1 MKNTA
6 SSLEIYRAYRGNF
19 MKISYNLE
27 PRKNL
32 IGERLCQLRKDRKLS
47 QRKLAI
53 KLQQQGYSFTE
64 LTILRIEKGQRLA
77 TDIEVMILCRFFE
90 VDPNTMFG
98 YTGST
103 KEQEDKRN

>member
-27 PRKNL
+27 
-32 IGERLCQLRKDRKLS
+32 
-47 QRKLAI
+47 
-53 KLQQQGYSFTE
+53 LQQQGYSFTE

>member
-64 LTILRIEKGQRLA
+64 LTILRI
-77 TDIEVMILCRFFE
+77 DIEVMILCRFFE
-90 VDPNTMFG
+90 VAPNTMFG

-103 KEQEDKRN
+103 KEQEDKSN

>member
-1 MKNTA
+1 MT
-6 SSLEIYRAYRGNF
+6 IYQYVVT
-19 MKISYNLE
+19 
-27 PRKNL
+27 
-32 IGERLCQLRKDRKLS
+32 
-47 QRKLAI
+47 LAI

-90 VDPNTMFG
+90 VDPNTMFC

>member
-1 MKNTA
+1 
-6 SSLEIYRAYRGNF
+6 

-32 IGERLCQLRKDRKLS
+32 IGQRLCQLRKDRKLS
-47 QRKLAI
+47 LAI

>member
-1 MKNTA
+1 
-6 SSLEIYRAYRGNF
+6 

-32 IGERLCQLRKDRKLS
+32 IGQRLCQLRKDRKLS
-47 QRKLAI
+47 QR